1 MKPFFAVV
9 IFTILPL
16 VAFSQKYEYI
26 NMVQVKAGFT
36 DKVKIQ
42 FDWPSRV
49 DSMTYYSDLKIK
61 NMITAI
67 QTMEGKGFELVT
79 INEYGPGNLVIIS
92 SAYMRR
98 RK

>member
-1 MKPFFAVV
+1 MKPVLAVV

-16 VAFSQKYEYI
+16 LAFSQKYEYI
-26 NMVQVKAGFT
+26 SMVQVKAGLT
-36 DKVKIQ
+36 DKVKVQ

-49 DSMTYYSDLKIK
+49 DSMMYYSDLKLR

-67 QTMEGKGFELVT
+67 QTMESKGFELVT